1 MDELNQL
8 VELDIYFKQYE
19 VFKKYL
25 ATVKKQY
32 ESLQKIKNK
41 IEKLPVPLREEDK
54 SIAKSFDIA
63 VSKIEEENS
72 ELSLKFE
79 KFDFSDNTVNE
90 NYNDFKILCYKF
102 VKSNIEKYLSQHIE
116 KEGKFKNKE
125 EFLYYVNR
133 LEMMLWDFFTK
144 NFIYDSLIL
153 SIFDSAKNDICDKRK
168 NNFIQQL

>member
-19 VFKKYL
+19 IFKKYL

-41 IEKLPVPLREEDK
+41 IEKLPVPLKEEDK
-54 SIAKSFDIA
+54 AIARSFDSA

-72 ELSLKFE
+72 ELSMKFE
-79 KFDFSDNTVNE
+79 QFDFSDSKVNE

-102 VKSNIEKYLSQHIE
+102 VKKNIERYLNQHIS

-125 EFLYYVNR
+125 EFIFYVDR

-144 NFIYDSLIL
+144 NFNYDSQIL
-153 SIFDSAKNDICDKRK
+153 SIFDSAKTDICEKMAND
-168 NNFIQQL
+168 FIL